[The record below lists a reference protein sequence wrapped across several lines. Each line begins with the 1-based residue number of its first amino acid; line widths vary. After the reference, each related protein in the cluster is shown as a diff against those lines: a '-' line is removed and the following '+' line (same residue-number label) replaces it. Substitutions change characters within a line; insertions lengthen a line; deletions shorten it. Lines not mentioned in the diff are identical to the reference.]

1 MLGLYGVM
9 FVLHFICLF
18 HLEFKLCNALA
29 FYVVIAFDV
38 VILAWANVTY
48 FESQLT
54 NCMDTVPVLY
64 FWLMGQILFF
74 YVLLWLLVCWVGRN
88 FCCPRKQSKVN
99 RQALIGETEQEMHA
113 KDFAQKKNDEDPNG
127 TDNEHVV
134 EGTVVTTH

>member
-88 FCCPRKQSKVN
+88 FCCPRKQNNKNQGVS
-99 RQALIGETEQEMHA
+99 LSEQEMHS
-113 KDFAQKKNDEDPNG
+113 KDFQEAKNEARA
-127 TDNEHVV
+127 DNEQVV
-134 EGTVVTTH
+134 EGTVVTSN